1 MMELSDMVVFA
12 SSDHGPYNSHQTPTS
27 GTDSLVVGLA
37 FIPFLLI
44 VRPRFLNPEDMAH
57 RRRHYG
63 HADTGS
69 PDGPSSL
76 PGSCLNCCPAA
87 PYQDTWPDCFR
98 NRNGPWC
105 RSLRQARRYSQHR
118 SREYSQSGGPEGSI
132 PKVP

>member
-57 RRRHYG
+57 RRRHHG
-63 HADTGS
+63 HAGTPVHLTGR
-69 PDGPSSL
+69 L
-76 PGSCLNCCPAA
+76 RRLVAA
-87 PYQDTWPDCFR
+87 
-98 NRNGPWC
+98 
-105 RSLRQARRYSQHR
+105 
-118 SREYSQSGGPEGSI
+118 
-132 PKVP
+132 